1 MLVVVALAARLRAD
15 VIRRPCVRLAGVRAG
30 KPLQDLATA
39 SKLAIAN
46 IPGVPRGAP
55 VPDIDVADAM
65 FAVPAPT
72 GGKVSMGKARM
83 ADGRFVVFTVS
94 KVTPGDPAQ
103 ATPEQ
108 RIQMRQQI
116 ADAAGYGEAMSLVKD
131 LRKKMKITV
140 AESQL

>member
-1 MLVVVALAARLRAD
+1 MARIARTLLNRLGGMLIV
-15 VIRRPCVRLAGVRAG
+15 
-30 KPLQDLATA
+30 
-39 SKLAIAN
+39 LAI
-46 IPGVPRGAP
+46 V
-55 VPDIDVADAM
+55 V
-65 FAVPAPT
+65 T
-72 GGKVSMGKARM
+72 
-83 ADGRFVVFTVS
+83 VVFVIVR
-94 KVTPGDPAQ
+94 VTPGDPAQ